1 MSGLLFLCLL
11 ILFIK
16 RKIQQF
22 SSINVYGLLFLRLL
36 LLDIK
41 TRRNNLHPINFSPSL
56 FPISVCLPRT
66 SFNSFKKRQFSSIS
80 VYGLLFLGLQT
91 LFIKERCSNFS
102 PSLSLPQCSLCQYVI
117 LEQAF
122 PHSKESNYLPQ
133 QRAFQPSIYIISGV
147 SWPQNLLHN
156 CAGRQDRPQRHDIR
170 AAGA

>member
-66 SFNSFKKRQFSSIS
+66 SFNSFKKRQFSSIN

-91 LFIKERCSNFS
+91 LFIKERCSNFPPITVS
-102 PSLSLPQCSLCQYVI
+102 PSVFSMSVCHPRAGFPPFKREQLPPPAASLSAI
-117 LEQAF
+117 
-122 PHSKESNYLPQ
+122 YLHYFRRQLAPEPLTQ
-133 QRAFQPSIYIISGV
+133 LRRATGPSSE
-147 SWPQNLLHN
+147 
-156 CAGRQDRPQRHDIR
+156 A
-170 AAGA
+170 